1 MEAKL
6 ILYKNKKKKKENK
19 GHDAKLL
26 FNNFNLYCRVN
37 FRLPSSETPYKTGYI
52 VRLSNT
58 TLIT

>member
-6 ILYKNKKKKKENK
+6 ILYKNKKKKENK

-26 FNNFNLYCRVN
+26 FNYFNQYCTVN
-37 FRLPSSETPYKTGYI
+37 FRLPSNETPYKTGYI

-58 TLIT
+58 ILIA